1 MYKTFLERRGK
12 SEKKEEGGK
21 KKRKREREWLRG
33 AYTPLRRCWPGR
45 LLYHQTVCVYFFF
58 LPPPFLSLSCWCL
71 HFLTFL
77 IWLRASRASV
87 QLVLVNKSDSPDLL
101 LLLLLIIELS
111 TDWWETDLSWT
122 GCMVMAILLSF
133 VGCYNSKRR
142 TRTNKMKWN
151 DHQQRPPPSLTWPR
165 FMIFL
170 KRTLTEI
177 LDISLVKM
185 DVLSHLEENSL
196 V

>member
-1 MYKTFLERRGK
+1 MGKAKRRK
-12 SEKKEEGGK
+12 KKKEGK
-21 KKRKREREWLRG
+21 KKKERERVAAWGLYALEAML
-33 AYTPLRRCWPGR
+33 AWPPS
-45 LLYHQTVCVYFFF
+45 LPPNCLCIFFF
-58 LPPPFLSLSCWCL
+58 SSSPFSLSLSCWCL

-111 TDWWETDLSWT
+111 TDWWETDLSWR

-165 FMIFL
+165 FMIFYKEL
-170 KRTLTEI
+170 WRRF
-177 LDISLVKM
+177 
-185 DVLSHLEENSL
+185 
-196 V
+196 